1 MKRYAMILLN
11 RVINIEKAEETP
23 QYPPDQ
29 EGNKVTAIECDDTV
43 QIGDKVIDGIIV
55 GTYVPK
61 EPEMTEPIENEFIQ
75 AEILLNQ
82 AEIIAKQKEQ
92 DEVLAELLLGQQEV
106 AKNV

>member
-1 MKRYAMILLN
+1 MTVM
-11 RVINIEKAEETP
+11 
-23 QYPPDQ
+23 
-29 EGNKVTAIECDDTV
+29 ECDDTV

-61 EPEMTEPIENEFIQ
+61 EPEMTEQELIQ
-75 AEILLNQ
+75 AEISLNQ

>member
-11 RVINIEKAEETP
+11 RVINIEKAQEAP

-29 EGNKVTAIECDDTV
+29 EGNKVTAMECDDTV

-61 EPEMTEPIENEFIQ
+61 EPEMTEQELIQ
-75 AEILLNQ
+75 TEILLNQ
-82 AEIIAKQKEQ
+82 SEIIAKQKEQ

-106 AKNV
+106 AKND

>member
-1 MKRYAMILLN
+1 MKRYAAILLN

-29 EGNKVTAIECDDTV
+29 EGNKVTAMECDDTV

-61 EPEMTEPIENEFIQ
+61 EPEPSETEIIQ

-82 AEIIAKQKEQ
+82 AEIIAKQKEH
-92 DEVLAELLLGQQEV
+92 DEVMAELLLGQQEV

>member
-11 RVINIEKAEETP
+11 RVINVEKAEETP

-29 EGNKVTAIECDDTV
+29 EGNKVTAMECDDTV

-61 EPEMTEPIENEFIQ
+61 EPEMTEQELIQ
-75 AEILLNQ
+75 TEILLNQ
-82 AEIIAKQKEQ
+82 SEIIAKQKEH

>member
-1 MKRYAMILLN
+1 M
-11 RVINIEKAEETP
+11 P

-29 EGNKVTAIECDDTV
+29 EGNKVTAMECDDTV

-61 EPEMTEPIENEFIQ
+61 EPEMTEQELIQ
-75 AEILLNQ
+75 AEISLNQ

-106 AKNV
+106 QADV

>member
-11 RVINIEKAEETP
+11 RVINIEKAEEAP

-29 EGNKVTAIECDDTV
+29 EGNKVTAMECDDTV

-55 GTYVPK
+55 GTYLPK
-61 EPEMTEPIENEFIQ
+61 ESEMTEQELIQ

-82 AEIIAKQKEQ
+82 AEIIAKQKKQ

>member
-11 RVINIEKAEETP
+11 RVINIEKAEEAP
-23 QYPPDQ
+23 QYPQDQ
-29 EGNKVTAIECDDTV
+29 EGNKVTAMDCDDTV

-61 EPEMTEPIENEFIQ
+61 EPEPSETEIIQ

-92 DEVLAELLLGQQEV
+92 DEVLAELLLGQQGV